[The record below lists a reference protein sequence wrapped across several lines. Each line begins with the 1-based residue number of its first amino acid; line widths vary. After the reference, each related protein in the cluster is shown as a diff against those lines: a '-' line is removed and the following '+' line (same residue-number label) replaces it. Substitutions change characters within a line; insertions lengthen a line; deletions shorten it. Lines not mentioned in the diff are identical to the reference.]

1 MAGIISVVT
10 LCASN
15 YAGYGDLFFSS
26 LPQFISMKKILIA
39 LDYNPSAQK
48 IAEAGYAMAKSMN
61 AEVVL
66 LHVMAEAIYYPAY
79 EYSPIMGF
87 NNFIGPE
94 VLPPVTMEELKQTA
108 VGFLEKTKEM
118 LQDASIQT
126 MIKDGDVP
134 KTIIETAT
142 ETGAE
147 IIVLGSHSRH
157 GLDKILTGSIAEKV
171 LHHSPLPLFIIPTK
185 DIA

>member
-1 MAGIISVVT
+1 M
-10 LCASN
+10 L
-15 YAGYGDLFFSS
+15 
-26 LPQFISMKKILIA
+26 QFISMKKILIA

-48 IAEAGYAMAKSMN
+48 IAEAGYDLAKSMN

-94 VLPPVTMEELKQTA
+94 VLPQTTADELKKNA
-108 VGFLEKTKEM
+108 AEFLEKSKEL
-118 LQDASIQT
+118 LQDTSIQT
-126 MIKDGDVP
+126 IIKEGEVP

-142 ETGAE
+142 ETGAA

-171 LHHSPLPLFIIPTK
+171 LHHSALPLFIIPTK